1 MLPKFYK
8 PADERVFLWQISQA
22 RRIKALAVAEWNS
35 SLAGITN
42 QSYLYVTQLIL
53 GKRHAKSGRY
63 DRNGKGSFQ

>member
-8 PADERVFLWQISQA
+8 PADERVFLWQISHA

-42 QSYLYVTQLIL
+42 QSYLYVTLII
-53 GKRHAKSGRY
+53 
-63 DRNGKGSFQ
+63 

>member
-42 QSYLYVTQLIL
+42 QSYLYVTQLFL

>member
-8 PADERVFLWQISQA
+8 PADERVFLWQISHA
-22 RRIKALAVAEWNS
+22 RRINTLAVAEWNS

-53 GKRHAKSGRY
+53 GKRHAKSG
-63 DRNGKGSFQ
+63 